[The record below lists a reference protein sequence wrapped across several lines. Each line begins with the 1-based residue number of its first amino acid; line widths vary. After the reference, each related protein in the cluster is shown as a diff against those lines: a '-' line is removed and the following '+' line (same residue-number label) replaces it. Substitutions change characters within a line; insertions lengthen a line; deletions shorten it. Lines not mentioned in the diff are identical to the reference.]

1 MRLKLYVFFLTGL
14 EPTRIG
20 WGGRDVLSPSHHEEK
35 TIERKQY
42 RESKWTREVEREEQF
57 C

>member
-20 WGGRDVLSPSHHEEK
+20 WGRRDVLSPSHHEEK

-42 RESKWTREVEREEQF
+42 RESKWTGEVEREEQF